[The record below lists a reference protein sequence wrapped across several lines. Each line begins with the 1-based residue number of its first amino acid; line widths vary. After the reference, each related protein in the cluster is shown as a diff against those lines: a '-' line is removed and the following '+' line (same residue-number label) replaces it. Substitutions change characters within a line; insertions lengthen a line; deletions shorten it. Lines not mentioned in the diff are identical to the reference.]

1 MLARA
6 NSPENL
12 ALSRFHP
19 YAIDARI
26 RTLRPRVW
34 RVCRRPEEFMKLR
47 RIQLVG
53 FKSFKD
59 KVTIEL
65 SDNMNGIVGPNG
77 CGKSNVVDALKWAM
91 GDMSAKSLRGAAL
104 SDVIF
109 AGSQNHRGAG
119 MAEVTLT
126 FENEEALSP
135 SDAAVAVEDEADA
148 ALLNDGGA
156 QAHRLEDGERDEVD
170 EPDAAADFDANEDL
184 DDAALQE
191 GAADDNIWSDG
202 IPREFREMAEISI
215 TRRLHRSGES
225 EYLLNKTPCRLM
237 DIRNLLAGTGLGKQ
251 GYSVIEQGEI
261 AFVVS
266 AKPSERR
273 LIIEEASG
281 ITRYKSQRDRSQ
293 RKLDRAQENLQRIDD
308 VVAEVK
314 KQLRSLE
321 RQAQR
326 AERFK
331 KLSEELRVLEISAI
345 VGRRNVLSEKAAKF
359 RKALESGRGTAEK
372 ARETLKK
379 LEAELSTQKIEAF
392 VAERNN
398 TESTE
403 HFYKLDTRLNL
414 AKSNRK
420 HLADSLAEAKNRQ
433 ERALSEHADQVR
445 RRGGLKAELE
455 RVRADLEGL
464 DDGPE
469 DSKIRL
475 ERIEAELVALKE
487 TFRQA
492 EQLRNSARS
501 ELENT
506 RAEIRR
512 VRDRREWLVSQKDEI
527 KMRRA
532 KIGDEIEGAERDVED
547 FRRALNRL
555 RMDFE
560 RSEEQRAEGE
570 QNFERA
576 QARLKSAQKNFAFV
590 REEFEEYRAER
601 IEVSA
606 RVQTL
611 SEMRRRGDGY
621 TEGVQRVL
629 EWAREGGG
637 AGEDAT
643 EAEAR
648 GAILGPVGGLI
659 EVPEGNEAAV
669 SAYFGEVFNDIVA
682 TDRQAAM
689 DAVGMLS
696 REKIGRAGFY
706 ILENAADDPVTEFQA
721 MLEGL
726 QIVDDLASVD
736 RGGEQ
741 SETRAWATRE
751 GDIEFA
757 SGRIVGGHVGDQA
770 ESLLRQARELKEL
783 QERLE
788 QVRAWEIDAQEE
800 LDAFQDKVKFG
811 EESVSAARKLLE
823 EYGLEKRRI
832 EQEVVGEERELERA
846 EKRVLRIRAEV
857 KPLEERLKKIEADA
871 AALGDSS
878 AEFVEMI
885 PHLESKLEEQDRQC
899 QKLRIQ
905 LDEAQARATEYKV
918 ELAQASER
926 RRSLTE
932 SVERLERSLES
943 NQRQII
949 KLDEEAKEQATRL
962 REFEDNSTST
972 AAEVVELEK
981 AYAEAKENAEAVSAH
996 LELVQNEVRRLELA
1010 ILECRNEVEKEGGS
1024 LQQIEMS
1031 LREVGIEIEHMDRNL
1046 MERFEMGL
1054 FEASQ
1059 IADAYIDANPSK
1071 AEMSIAARDE
1081 RIKQLRRDIDKMGAV
1096 NAMAVHEFE
1105 EAREREEF
1113 LADQQLDL
1121 QASIDDLNKAIRR
1134 MDRESRKRFR
1144 ETFEAVNERFQE
1156 FFPRLFRGGHAR
1168 LMLTDPENVLESGV
1182 DIEVSPPGKRLQNV
1196 TLLSGGEKALTAVSL
1211 IFAIFSLKP
1220 TPFSVLDEVD
1230 APLDEANVGRYAEM
1244 VRELSAQSQMIVITH
1259 NRRSMEVCDALY
1271 GVTMEEPGVSK
1282 VVSVRLDDIARGDK
1296 IDEQHAS

>member
-1 MLARA
+1 
-6 NSPENL
+6 
-12 ALSRFHP
+12 
-19 YAIDARI
+19 
-26 RTLRPRVW
+26 
-34 RVCRRPEEFMKLR
+34 MKLR

-65 SDNMNGIVGPNG
+65 SDDMNGIVGPNG

-91 GDMSAKSLRGAAL
+91 GDMSAKSLRGSSL

-126 FENEEALSP
+126 FENELADGGADP
-135 SDAAVAVEDEADA
+135 SIDSSADSDSDSEPDAD
-148 ALLNDGGA
+148 LQNDGGVPIEPLS
-156 QAHRLEDGERDEVD
+156 QADHDAPGNEDQA
-170 EPDAAADFDANEDL
+170 EPDVW
-184 DDAALQE
+184 DDA
-191 GAADDNIWSDG
+191 
-202 IPREFREMAEISI
+202 IPREYRDMAEISI

-225 EYLLNKTPCRLM
+225 EYLINKTACRLM
-237 DIRNLLAGTGLGKQ
+237 DIRSLLAGTGLGKQ

-293 RKLDRAQENLQRIDD
+293 RKLDRAEENLQRVDD
-308 VVAEVK
+308 VVAEVQ

-331 KLSEELRVLEISAI
+331 KMSEELRILEISAI
-345 VGRRNVLSEKAAKF
+345 VGQRDILSQKAAKF
-359 RKALESGRGTAEK
+359 RKALESGRGTTEK
-372 ARETLKK
+372 ARKRLKK
-379 LEAELSTQKIEAF
+379 LEEELSTQKIEAF
-392 VAERNN
+392 VSEKKS

-420 HLADSLAEAKNRQ
+420 HLQDSVAEAKSRR
-433 ERALSEHADQVR
+433 ERAQSEHAEQER
-445 RRGGLKAELE
+445 RRNGLKSELA
-455 RVRADLEGL
+455 RVRADLAKL

-475 ERIEAELVALKE
+475 ERLEAELVALKE
-487 TFRQA
+487 SFRQA
-492 EQLRNSARS
+492 EQQRNQARN
-501 ELENT
+501 ELEST
-506 RAEIRR
+506 RSEIRR
-512 VRDRREWLVSQKDEI
+512 VRERREWLIGQKDEI
-527 KMRRA
+527 KQRRA
-532 KIGDEIEGAERDVED
+532 QIGDEIAGAERDVED

-560 RSEEQRAEGE
+560 RSQAQRAEGAQNLE
-570 QNFERA
+570 QA
-576 QARLKSAQKNFAFV
+576 QARLKSAKENLARA
-590 REEFEEYRAER
+590 REEFEELRAER
-601 IEVSA
+601 IEVAA

-611 SEMRRRGDGY
+611 SDMRKRGDGY
-621 TEGVQRVL
+621 TQGVQRVL
-629 EWAREGGG
+629 EWARGGG
-637 AGEDAT
+637 DPDDT
-643 EAEAR
+643 EAETATQN
-648 GAILGPVGGLI
+648 AILGPVGGLL
-659 EVPEGNEAAV
+659 EVPEGHEAAV
-669 SAYFGEVFNDIVA
+669 SAYFGEVFNDIV
-682 TDRQAAM
+682 TTNRQAAM
-689 DAVGMLS
+689 DAVAMLS
-696 REKIGRAGFY
+696 REKAGRAGFY
-706 ILENAADDPVTEFQA
+706 ILQGAQDDPGGELQA
-721 MLEGL
+721 MIENLEV
-726 QIVDDLASVD
+726 VDELANLERGTSV
-736 RGGEQ
+736 GEADKK
-741 SETRAWATRE
+741 AWATRE
-751 GDIEFA
+751 GDIEFGN
-757 SGRIVGGHVGDQA
+757 GRIVGGHLGDQA

-788 QVRAWEIDAQEE
+788 QVETWEVDAQEE
-800 LDAFQDKVKFG
+800 FDIFQDKEKFG
-811 EESVSAARKLLE
+811 EESVSAARKAVE

-846 EKRVLRIRAEV
+846 EKRLRRIRAEV
-857 KPLEERLKKIEADA
+857 KPLEERLNKIESDA
-871 AALGDSS
+871 AALGDSRTQFS
-878 AEFVEMI
+878 EQI
-885 PHLESKLEEQDRQC
+885 PQLETQLEQREKTCER
-899 QKLRIQ
+899 LRTQ
-905 LDEAQARATEYKV
+905 LDESQSRATEYKV

-926 RRSLTE
+926 RRSLSE
-932 SVERLERSLES
+932 SVQRLERSLES
-943 NQRQII
+943 NQKQLV
-949 KLDEEAKEQATRL
+949 KLDKEAKEQATRL
-962 REFEDNSTST
+962 REFEDNSTTNST
-972 AAEVVELEK
+972 EVEDLETAFATAKKSADAA
-981 AYAEAKENAEAVSAH
+981 SAH
-996 LELVQNEVRRLELA
+996 LELVQNEVRRLEIA

-1046 MERFEMGL
+1046 LDRFEMGL
-1054 FEASQ
+1054 HEASLLAQ
-1059 IADAYIDANPSK
+1059 EYIENHPEKADMDA
-1071 AEMSIAARDE
+1071 ATRDK
-1081 RIKQLRRDIDKMGAV
+1081 RIKKLRRKIDKMGAV

-1105 EAREREEF
+1105 EAREREAF
-1113 LADQQLDL
+1113 LANQQLDL

-1144 ETFEAVNERFQE
+1144 QTFEAVNERFQE

-1282 VVSVRLDDIARGDK
+1282 VVTVRLDEFERDDK
-1296 IDEQHAS
+1296 IDEQRAS